1 MALAINTWHPG
12 MCAQSFFGKIETC
25 TDFGH
30 LLFFCSDQ
38 KNYIFFPFDASLSTS
53 VFLLL
58 ELVFLASLKT
68 QEENTC
74 FTIFLGK
81 RKSRKSDPL

>member
-12 MCAQSFFGKIETC
+12 MCAQSFFGKVETC

-30 LLFFCSDQ
+30 CIFFASCSD
-38 KNYIFFPFDASLSTS
+38 YFFFPFDASLSTS